1 MCHLGAFWACIF
13 EMCEKMKWNLIIKFI
28 HGENM
33 KIVIK
38 LILVSIFILLTAC
51 AAKKPFTYNSEYSK
65 ALNVVKAAKMDYG
78 LRDVKIPK
86 DTVFDIRDTK
96 TFGVAYGLAG
106 YNSPM
111 PGMSAS
117 SAAGLNLL
125 AWALQPKSPS
135 ARNSIIA
142 WMPES
147 VGGKTKEGALDKM
160 SDLIIDATEK
170 AAKDLKYT
178 TKAFVAKKGADKRGF
193 AISLTDN
200 ESENCQVSTKPN
212 STVSECNIAYKV
224 RYPHRIEMSSDFVG
238 GGPAWFF
245 DPIERKYTSMIFQN
259 KKDYQYNQFELLI
272 RVSKYLPKWA
282 YIYLAPGEIQITK
295 DRKVNVPLV
304 INNGDIFYFIK
315 P

>member
-1 MCHLGAFWACIF
+1 VGLAYL
-13 EMCEKMKWNLIIKFI
+13 KYVKRWNVRIKFI

-33 KIVIK
+33 RIVIK
-38 LILVSIFILLTAC
+38 LILASIFILLTAC
-51 AAKKPFTYNSEYSK
+51 ATNKPFTYNPEYSK

-78 LRDVKIPK
+78 LKDVEIPK

-117 SAAGLNLL
+117 STAGLNIL

-147 VGGKTKEGALDKM
+147 IGGKTKEEALDKM
-160 SDLIIDATEK
+160 ADLIIEATEK
-170 AAKDLKYT
+170 AAMDLSFAPT
-178 TKAFVAKKGADKRGF
+178 TFVAKKGTDKRGF

-200 ESENCQVSTKPN
+200 ESENCQVSKKAKD
-212 STVSECNIAYKV
+212 TVSDCYIAYKV
-224 RYPHRIEMSSDFVG
+224 RYPHKIEKTEEYIGSGS
-238 GGPAWFF
+238 AWFF
-245 DPIERKYTSMIFQN
+245 DPVERKYTAMIFKD
-259 KKDYQYNQFELLI
+259 KKDYQYNQLELLI
-272 RVSKYLPKWA
+272 NVSKNLPHWV
-282 YIYLAPGEIQITK
+282 YIYLAPGEVQITK
-295 DRKVNVPLV
+295 DRKLHVPLI
-304 INNGDIFYFIK
+304 INKGELLYFIK
-315 P
+315 V